1 MRSLKK
7 RRNVKRNHQFFGWK
21 HLSSVSGL
29 RRRLL
34 WSLFIM
40 VFVVIGITTFQ
51 VSYVKRYINSA
62 ITEVG
67 RSISNAT
74 GLLVVDVLVN
84 GRKKTKKSSLLS
96 ASNIKFG
103 EPILGVD
110 INAIQDRISNLPWV
124 ETVKIERQL
133 PNRII
138 INLNE
143 RQPIGRWQR
152 DGQLSLIDQNG
163 FVISILTHDMFQN
176 LPIIIGKDAPKKA
189 QKILLTLKQEPLLF
203 DRVNAL
209 TFVTGRR
216 WDVSLDNKINIK
228 LPEHGVGKAWA
239 SLATIEKGHKVL
251 GKDVIAIDMRIPKK
265 FIIKLT
271 PAKAADIRKPGK
283 TT

>member
-7 RRNVKRNHQFFGWK
+7 RENVKRNHHLFGQK
-21 HLSSVSGL
+21 LLSSTSGL
-29 RRRLL
+29 RQRLL
-34 WSLFIM
+34 WSLVAI
-40 VFVVIGITTFQ
+40 VFLVIVTTTFQ
-51 VSYVKRYINSA
+51 VSDIKRYTYSVI
-62 ITEVG
+62 IEMG
-67 RSISNAT
+67 RSVSDAT

-84 GRKKTKKSSLLS
+84 GRKKTKKSSLLN

-110 INAIQDRISNLPWV
+110 IKAMQGRISNLPWV

-143 RQPIGRWQR
+143 RKPIGRWQR
-152 DGQLSLIDQNG
+152 DGQLRLIDQNG
-163 FVISILTHDMFQN
+163 VVISILTHNMFQN
-176 LPIIIGKDAPKKA
+176 LPIIIGKGAPKKA
-189 QKILLTLKQEPLLF
+189 KSILLTLKQEPLLF

-216 WDVSLDNKINIK
+216 WDVRLDDKINIK
-228 LPEHGVGKAWA
+228 LPEHGVEEAWA

-251 GKDVIAIDMRIPKK
+251 GKDVIAIDMRIPEK

>member
-7 RRNVKRNHQFFGWK
+7 NGNVKRNHQSFGWK
-21 HLSSVSGL
+21 LLFSSSESG
-29 RRRLL
+29 RKLL
-34 WSLFIM
+34 WSPVVV
-40 VFVVIGITTFQ
+40 VFLVIATIAFQ
-51 VSYVKRYINSA
+51 INDINRYTYSI
-62 ITEVG
+62 ITEMG
-67 RSISNAT
+67 RSVSIAT
-74 GLLVVDVLVN
+74 GLLVEDVLVN

-110 INAIQDRISNLPWV
+110 IKAIQGRISNLPWV
-124 ETVKIERQL
+124 ETVRIERQL

-138 INLNE
+138 INLIE
-143 RQPIGRWQR
+143 RKPIGRWQR

-163 FVISILTHDMFQN
+163 FVISTLTHNMFQN

-189 QKILLTLKQEPLLF
+189 KKILLTLKQEPLLF

-209 TFVTGRR
+209 TFVTSRR
-216 WDVSLDNKINIK
+216 WDVRLDNKINIK
-228 LPEHGVGKAWA
+228 LPEHGIGEAWA

-251 GKDVIAIDMRIPKK
+251 GKDVIAVDMRIPEK
-265 FIIKLT
+265 FIIQLT
-271 PAKAADIRKPGK
+271 PAKALGIRKPGK